1 LIIILSPTV
10 SKNSRSILLSEKNK
24 NHKNRYPTGFI
35 SFHQAMI
42 DRIRPLITY
51 IIDNDFPTLGICF
64 GHQMLGYFFGAQVL
78 DDPEQAEFGS
88 FPVSLSGDGRRDP
101 LFRDVPDDFISF
113 LMYRDSVVS
122 LPEKCVLLAHSS
134 RCGIGS
140 FRYKN
145 NIYGVQF
152 HPELEKDEV
161 CFRVTLHPEYA
172 GESLETFLE
181 TLQPSDHASKI
192 LANFLR
198 KSLC

>member
-1 LIIILSPTV
+1 
-10 SKNSRSILLSEKNK
+10 
-24 NHKNRYPTGFI
+24 
-35 SFHQAMI
+35 
-42 DRIRPLITY
+42 
-51 IIDNDFPTLGICF
+51 
-64 GHQMLGYFFGAQVL
+64 
-78 DDPEQAEFGS
+78 
-88 FPVSLSGDGRRDP
+88 
-101 LFRDVPDDFISF
+101 
-113 LMYRDSVVS
+113 MYRDSVVS